1 MTLTFWR
8 KWLLVVAVLFMSC
21 AAGVSGPAS
30 SGQGGTQAKYVFLF
44 IGDGMGIAQRY
55 SAELYL
61 ARLKGRSQPEGS
73 RLVMNTFPAQGLVT
87 TYDLSGVIPD
97 SASTAT
103 AIACGYKTRDGVIG
117 MDADARVS
125 YVSIAETA
133 KKANWKVGILTTVSL
148 DHATPA
154 AFYAHVPN
162 RSQMYDISLQLAN
175 SGMDYFAGGQLF
187 QPVDPRDS
195 HKPNAIEVSRKN
207 GYTVSVGR
215 SALAALRPGIGK
227 VIAMS
232 AAVDSDAAM
241 YFSLDQS
248 GDPNQISIAEYLS
261 KGIDL
266 LVNPNGFFIMVEA
279 GKIDWACHAHDT
291 ASSIHDTLALDDAV
305 AIAVDFFKKHPRE
318 TLIIVTGDHE
328 TGGMAIGVAGT
339 QQVSLADI
347 FQHQK
352 MSYIEFNKKLAG
364 FKRARTLS
372 DARLEDFLPVIQEAF
387 GLYVI
392 SSGEKHSLENTAAAG
407 KAKEASEEAR
417 KAAREAERKLKD
429 GMALSDRELA
439 ELRNAFKQS
448 MLAEAERAGDDHSYL
463 LYEGQE
469 PLTIKLMTI
478 LNNKAGIGF
487 TTYSHTGVPVQTS
500 ALGVGAELFN
510 GYYDQTDVH
519 AKIMAATG
527 LKR

>member
-1 MTLTFWR
+1 MAFWR
-8 KWLLVVAVLFMSC
+8 KWLVVIAVLSVIG
-21 AAGVSGPAS
+21 AAGESGPAS
-30 SGQGGTQAKYVFLF
+30 PGPDGASAKYVFLF
-44 IGDGMGIAQRY
+44 IGDGMGVAQRY

-61 ARLKGRSQPEGS
+61 ARLKGLSRPEGS

-87 TYDLSGVIPD
+87 TYDLTGVIPD

-103 AIACGYKTRDGVIG
+103 AIASGYKTRDGVIG

-133 KKANWKVGILTTVSL
+133 RKANWKVGILTTVSL

-154 AFYAHVPN
+154 AFYAHVPS

-175 SGMDYFAGGQLF
+175 SGMDYFAGGQLS
-187 QPVDPRDS
+187 QPIDPRDP
-195 HKPNAIEVSRKN
+195 HKPNAIDVARKN
-207 GYTVSVGR
+207 GYTVAVGR
-215 SALAALRPGIGK
+215 SALASLEPGIGK

-232 AAVDSDAAM
+232 AVVDSDAAM

-248 GDPNQISIAEYLS
+248 GDPNQISIAEYLA

-266 LVNPNGFFIMVEA
+266 LDNSNGFFIMVEG

-291 ASSIHDTLALDDAV
+291 ASSMHDTLALDDAV
-305 AIAVDFFKKHPRE
+305 ATAVDFFKKHPRE

-328 TGGMAIGVAGT
+328 TGGMTIGFAGA
-339 QQVSLADI
+339 QHVSSVDK

-352 MSYIEFNKKLAG
+352 MSYIEFNKKLAD
-364 FKRARTLS
+364 FKKARTS
-372 DARLEDFLPVIQEAF
+372 WDARLEDLLPVIQEAF
-387 GLYVI
+387 GLYVM
-392 SSGEKHSLENTAAAG
+392 SFDERLSLEKTAAAG

-448 MLAEAERAGDDHSYL
+448 
-463 LYEGQE
+463 
-469 PLTIKLMTI
+469 
-478 LNNKAGIGF
+478 
-487 TTYSHTGVPVQTS
+487 
-500 ALGVGAELFN
+500 
-510 GYYDQTDVH
+510 
-519 AKIMAATG
+519 
-527 LKR
+527 